1 MHTLLITHFKTNA
14 AGGNYIILMWMNIG
28 IATLAFSRALILKII
43 NRNKSTDINE
53 PNLEEPNVE
62 QKIETNTVTN
72 TTMQEDSTINNET
85 TCMPVD
91 GDDTHVMSPC
101 NS

>member
-1 MHTLLITHFKTNA
+1 MHTLLITQFKTNDV
-14 AGGNYIILMWMNIG
+14 GGNYIMLMWMNIG

-62 QKIETNTVTN
+62 QKIETVTN
-72 TTMQEDSTINNET
+72 TTMQEDSIINAET
-85 TCMPVD
+85 TCVPVD
-91 GDDTHVMSPC
+91 GDDTHVTSPC

>member
-1 MHTLLITHFKTNA
+1 M
-14 AGGNYIILMWMNIG
+14 LMWMNIG

-53 PNLEEPNVE
+53 PNLEESNVE
-62 QKIETNTVTN
+62 QKIETVTT
-72 TTMQEDSTINNET
+72 TTMQEDSIINAET
-85 TCMPVD
+85 TCVPVD
-91 GDDTHVMSPC
+91 SDDTHVMSPC